1 MKNTIKLNFVIL
13 LTVVATLFSCSTND
27 MDEDQD
33 IANAL
38 VGEWQ
43 RVDSNASLANSF
55 VFYADNTGIKIASE
69 ADKNGTAIS
78 NATSLEWNSSSTNLQ
93 LMIGEEINTPYS
105 FNAEGQLVLSV
116 ISSIPFV
123 RID

>member
-1 MKNTIKLNFVIL
+1 MKSTIKLSFVIL
-13 LTVVATLFSCSTND
+13 LTVIATLFSCSTND
-27 MDEDQD
+27 MDDDQD

-69 ADKNGTAIS
+69 ADVDGTAIS

-93 LMIGEEINTPYS
+93 LMMGEEINTPYS
-105 FNAEGQLVLSV
+105 FNEEGQLILSA

>member
-33 IANAL
+33 IGNAL

-55 VFYADNTGIKIASE
+55 LFYADNTGIKIASE
-69 ADKNGTAIS
+69 ADTNGTAIS

-93 LMIGEEINTPYS
+93 LMMGEEINTPYS
-105 FNAEGQLVLSV
+105 FNAEGQLVLSA

>member
-69 ADKNGTAIS
+69 ADTNGTAIS

-93 LMIGEEINTPYS
+93 LMMGEEINTPYS
-105 FNAEGQLVLSV
+105 FNAEGQLVLSA